1 MLHKTITFRRMANR
15 NHAARRLHI
24 GLTCMSWNTLATDI
38 RAQGKLRK
46 GKIHCSCPL
55 CSCKSTKYMNKSTNS
70 LLGYSAADKR
80 KFDALNSSYEEYLSA

>member
-1 MLHKTITFRRMANR
+1 MLHKTSTFRRMTNR
-15 NHAARRLHI
+15 SHAARRLHI
-24 GLTCMSWNTLATDI
+24 GLTCMSWDALATDV

-46 GKIHCSCPL
+46 GKVHCSCPL

-80 KFDALNSSYEEYLSA
+80 KFDALNSSYEEYFAA